1 MRSNSILRGTAI
13 FAAIHA
19 LLISAA
25 VGQMSTSQIA
35 GTVTDESGAV
45 VPGAKVTIRN
55 EATGAT
61 NEQTTSVAGVYAFPA
76 LTVGSYTISV
86 EIAGFKTAKK
96 TGEAL
101 VVGTPLDVDFR
112 MEIGQTSETVD
123 VKAEAAA
130 LETSNATLGDV
141 VSHESVSRM
150 PLNGRNAQN
159 LAMLLPG
166 AIQTTAGLT
175 VVNGMRN
182 GAFNLTV
189 DGIDAN
195 ESTVPNI
202 NSNLYG
208 LSPDNVQ
215 EFKGTTNNPS
225 AEEGRN
231 SGLNMAYATRSGT
244 NEFHG
249 SGYEF
254 FRNTALNASDFYA
267 NARGTSKPTLQ
278 VNEYGVELG
287 GPIAKN
293 KTFFF
298 FNYEGQDINNAQP
311 ITSTYGTVYLYTP
324 SAKQGLFRYFVSDPS
339 SPFTINGRKITGNS
353 PLLVNQQTG
362 ALASGVRNC
371 ASPTDLN
378 CVQTFNI
385 GAADPL
391 HVGLDAA
398 TSKQFASYPSPN
410 GYSGGGAT
418 DGLNIGN
425 YYWNSPYYIR
435 GPHYTGRVDHII
447 DSKNTIFARYLYSE
461 FDELNGDVQ
470 NGRPQILPGQPPLG
484 TVVKSG
490 HNGVV
495 SFRHVFS
502 PAVVN
507 ELTAGLSRWHYLFTQ
522 GQANP
527 LWPNIPAYTFNLHT
541 TPYLNNPQTSRG
553 VTTPQILDN
562 LTAVKGSH
570 ILKAGFNFRFYR
582 DNDVRG
588 QPGGSQVTPTISL
601 SAGVRPPSGFGLP
614 TVASGSTAGINSVD
628 LTHLQS
634 AINDLLGIPATL
646 TQHFLGN
653 LNTNTYLPFE
663 SGGVVTLFDEGQ
675 RAKQFDSY
683 VQDEWK
689 ARRNLTVNYGV
700 RWEVNK
706 APTEAGGRVYVPDLP
721 IDGSQGPVTFV
732 HASSWYKNNNL
743 GAVAPRLGIAWS
755 PHNSTKTV
763 LRAGWGISFD
773 TISTF
778 QVTSVAGNVPGI
790 VTTCVA
796 TPGGT
801 ATAGCG
807 TAPNLRLGQG
817 FPEALP
823 VPTVQPSSYLKLP
836 AVLRPSAPY
845 AIVFDPNLKLPT
857 VHEWNVGLQREL
869 PGQIVASVN
878 YVARRGERLFRA
890 YDINQVNSGPI
901 LPSFLDMQQNV
912 AHKCL
917 ADGTGCP
924 SGVAGIPIPI
934 VQQGIVSGRVREQ
947 LHDRDRPGP
956 ERGRELR
963 AANRRLDAKC
973 APAAESAIRGHCVY
987 RLGRRLLLRELAGGG
1002 PEALLGRADAGAV
1015 VHVRQVDR
1023 RSLDGSGGLIIG
1035 RRAVHDEHGHA
1046 GGYQ

>member
-1 MRSNSILRGTAI
+1 MRSNSILRRAAT
-13 FAAIHA
+13 FAAIYA

-25 VGQMSTSQIA
+25 VAQMSTSQVS
-35 GTVTDESGAV
+35 GTVTDESAAV
-45 VPGAKVTIRN
+45 VPGAKVALRN
-55 EATGAT
+55 EATGAK
-61 NEQTTSVAGVYAFPA
+61 NEQTTSAAGVYAFPA

-86 EIAGFKTAKK
+86 EMAGFKTGKK
-96 TGEAL
+96 TGETL
-101 VVGTPLDVDFR
+101 VVGTPLNVDFR
-112 MEIGQTSETVD
+112 MEIGQGSETVD

-130 LETSNATLGDV
+130 LETSNATLGDL
-141 VSHESVSRM
+141 VSHESVSKM

-278 VNEYGVELG
+278 VNEYGVEVG
-287 GPIAKN
+287 GPIARN

-298 FNYEGQDINNAQP
+298 FNYEGQDIDNAQP

-324 SAKQGLFRYFVSDPS
+324 TARQGLFRYFVSDPGN
-339 SPFTINGRKITGNS
+339 PFTINGRKITGNS

-371 ASPTDLN
+371 GSPTDVN

-385 GAADPL
+385 GAADPS
-391 HVGLDAA
+391 HIGLDAA

-410 GYSGGGAT
+410 GYSGGGIT

-447 DSKNTIFARYLYSE
+447 DSKNTLFARYLYSE

-502 PAVVN
+502 PVVVN

-527 LWPNIPAYTFNLHT
+527 LWPNIPAYTFNLST
-541 TPYLNNPQTSRG
+541 TPFLNNPQTSRG

-570 ILKAGFNFRFYR
+570 ILKTGFNFRFYQ

-588 QPGGSQVTPTISL
+588 EPGGSQVTPTISL
-601 SAGVRPPSGFGLP
+601 SAGVQPPSGFGLP

-732 HASSWYKNNNL
+732 HASLLVQEQQSGGRRAAPWNRVESEKQSEDGATGGLGNL
-743 GAVAPRLGIAWS
+743 IRYDLDVSSDLGGGQRSRHCHHLQRDAGRSDHSGLRHGAESAARAGLSGGAAGPNCAAFELSQAARRASSQRALRDRFRPQSQIADGARVELGVPARASGPDCGFGQLCGAAGRTVVPRLR
-755 PHNSTKTV
+755 H
-763 LRAGWGISFD
+763 
-773 TISTF
+773 
-778 QVTSVAGNVPGI
+778 
-790 VTTCVA
+790 
-796 TPGGT
+796 
-801 ATAGCG
+801 
-807 TAPNLRLGQG
+807 
-817 FPEALP
+817 
-823 VPTVQPSSYLKLP
+823 QPSKFGADP
-836 AVLRPSAPY
+836 AVVSRHAAECRAQVP
-845 AIVFDPNLKLPT
+845 
-857 VHEWNVGLQREL
+857 
-869 PGQIVASVN
+869 
-878 YVARRGERLFRA
+878 RRWDRVSIRCGRHSHSDRA
-890 YDINQVNSGPI
+890 
-901 LPSFLDMQQNV
+901 
-912 AHKCL
+912 
-917 ADGTGCP
+917 
-924 SGVAGIPIPI
+924 AGDR
-934 VQQGIVSGRVREQ
+934 VERVRQQ
-947 LHDRDRPGP
+947 LHDRGRPCP
-956 ERGRELR
+956 ERGRQLR
-963 AANRRLDAKC
+963 AANGRLDAQR
-973 APAAESAIRGHCVY
+973 APAAESAVRRHCVH
-987 RLGRRLLLRELAGGG
+987 RFRRRLLLREFAGGG
-1002 PEALLGRADAGAV
+1002 PEALLG
-1015 VHVRQVDR
+1015 
-1023 RSLDGSGGLIIG
+1023 
-1035 RRAVHDEHGHA
+1035 
-1046 GGYQ
+1046 